1 MVTKPE
7 GVQDHSYLPLIPS
20 GCRAHTNW
28 SLCIDSIQVHH
39 CFLFLYKSE
48 PTSSPRG
55 HFRYPYMAESGTI
68 WKFWCKCL
76 STTLVVQRLSHIYM
90 LCLRMELSRTIPT
103 TTCCLSPGQNHVSVL
118 YCVHCKKKS
127 KNSENSV
134 RLSAIYTTVK
144 EKY

>member
-20 GCRAHTNW
+20 ACRAHTNW

-55 HFRYPYMAESGTI
+55 HFRYPYMAEWHHMKILMQMPKYNTG
-68 WKFWCKCL
+68 
-76 STTLVVQRLSHIYM
+76 STEPEPH
-90 LCLRMELSRTIPT
+90 
-103 TTCCLSPGQNHVSVL
+103 L
-118 YCVHCKKKS
+118 YA
-127 KNSENSV
+127 
-134 RLSAIYTTVK
+134 LP
-144 EKY
+144 